1 MKKVHAKICIGIF
14 VVIFAISLVRIA
26 QCFFTI
32 YIYYDY
38 VIWCGKEDKSYI
50 QDKMGVSSNFSIACG
65 DLTFRCENQ
74 SVTLINGFPSVFS
87 KEKIIEAG
95 IDSTIEYIKER
106 SNKFEA
112 MIKCSL
118 PYIVGCIAIYIIYYK
133 KLLSILTEE

>member
-95 IDSTIEYIKER
+95 IDSTI
-106 SNKFEA
+106 
-112 MIKCSL
+112 
-118 PYIVGCIAIYIIYYK
+118 
-133 KLLSILTEE
+133 

>member
-1 MKKVHAKICIGIF
+1 MKKASAMIYMGIF

-26 QCFFTI
+26 QCFFII

-50 QDKMGVSSNFSIACG
+50 QDKMRVSSNFSIACG

-118 PYIVGCIAIYIIYYK
+118 PYIVVCIAMYIIYYRK
-133 KLLSILTEE
+133 ILPILTEE

>member
-87 KEKIIEAG
+87 KEKIIEDG
-95 IDSTIEYIKER
+95 IDSTIEYIRER
-106 SNKFEA
+106 NNKLEA

-118 PYIVGCIAIYIIYYK
+118 PYIVVCIAMYIIYYRK
-133 KLLSILTEE
+133 ILPILTEE

>member
-118 PYIVGCIAIYIIYYK
+118 PYIVVCIAMYIIYYRK
-133 KLLSILTEE
+133 ILPILTEE